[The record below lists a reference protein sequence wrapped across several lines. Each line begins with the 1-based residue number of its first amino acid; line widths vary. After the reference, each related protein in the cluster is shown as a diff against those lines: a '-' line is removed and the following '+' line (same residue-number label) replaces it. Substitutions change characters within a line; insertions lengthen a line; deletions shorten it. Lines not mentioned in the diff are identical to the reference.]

1 MTNLARWWLR
11 GGTPPTKSYDFFDS
25 VIMWDYV
32 TNWKCYIAISTRPM
46 ATKTLHICAVM
57 ASTAT
62 YKSVRTQDHRI
73 TGLLDVTRQNENA
86 TFSLLF
92 SSFLRLWLT
101 AVVVN
106 SEVWNSQEVMFLF
119 YDLPNTL
126 HLKEWLKTQ
135 LYLLT
140 SNNTNNWWVLKW
152 VIATVVTPSVCFTY
166 KATVAKHLRS

>member
-1 MTNLARWWLR
+1 
-11 GGTPPTKSYDFFDS
+11 
-25 VIMWDYV
+25 MWDYV
-32 TNWKCYIAISTRPM
+32 TNWKCYTAISTRPM
-46 ATKTLHICAVM
+46 TTKTLHICAVM

-62 YKSVRTQDHRI
+62 YKSVRPVDHRI
-73 TGLLDVTRQNENA
+73 TWCNAAKWKA

-101 AVVVN
+101 AAVVN

-152 VIATVVTPSVCFTY
+152 VIATVVTPSVCFNY